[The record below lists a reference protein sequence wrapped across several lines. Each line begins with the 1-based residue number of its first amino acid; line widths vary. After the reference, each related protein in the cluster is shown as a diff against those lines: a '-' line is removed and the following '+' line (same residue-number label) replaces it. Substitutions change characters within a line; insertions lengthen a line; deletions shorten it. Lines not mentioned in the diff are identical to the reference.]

1 MNVLFMGAMSLRF
14 LGLVL
19 FFQLFK
25 PSFIFGGAV
34 ACYFSVCLGEI
45 FLLSFLVLGVRGES
59 WVMSYFFLNDG
70 NLRPW
75 KYLSLFV
82 EV

>member
-1 MNVLFMGAMSLRF
+1 MNVLFVVAMGLGF

-25 PSFIFGGAV
+25 PGFIWGGGDLLFFCLFGGRGWG
-34 ACYFSVCLGEI
+34 FVCVWV
-45 FLLSFLVLGVRGES
+45 FLLV
-59 WVMSYFFLNDG
+59 FFFNHV
-70 NLRPW
+70 NVRPW
-75 KYLSLFV
+75 KYLSLFA